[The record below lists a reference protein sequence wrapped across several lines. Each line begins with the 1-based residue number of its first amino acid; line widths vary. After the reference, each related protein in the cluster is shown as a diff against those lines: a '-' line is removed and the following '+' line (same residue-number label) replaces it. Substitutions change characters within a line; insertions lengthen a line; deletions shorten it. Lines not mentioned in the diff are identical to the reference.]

1 MKKVQ
6 CSEHYEMP
14 RRLNW
19 DVFRKIYDI
28 QPKNYEELISI
39 LEFGPEAVTS
49 LSLTGDI
56 IFRTKASWQDPA

>member
-1 MKKVQ
+1 
-6 CSEHYEMP
+6 MP
-14 RRLNW
+14 HGSNW
-19 DVFRKIYDI
+19 NVVRKIYDI
-28 QPKNYEELISI
+28 QPKTYEELISI